1 MARYRR
7 NSAEAI
13 ERALDA
19 YHEASAKE
27 RERLVADPNFP
38 LASWASELEGRSLR
52 MGAGSSAVVDNPALP
67 LELMSSPSMI
77 QCVGAAIALD
87 AMFPI
92 EKYMEKANPDLFLS
106 LHRKST
112 AALMRLSGGHVND
125 MEAHLANGTAALWVQ
140 EEAAKRGVPASVSLT
155 PVAIGYMG
163 RAWSYEQLSNR
174 VLFEA
179 MKDYLPSYVRP
190 LVANRRRR

>member
-7 NSAEAI
+7 NSAEAV

-38 LASWASELEGRSLR
+38 LGAWASELEGRSLR
-52 MGAGSSAVVDNPALP
+52 LGPGSSGVVDNPTLP
-67 LELMSSPSMI
+67 LELLSRPSMI
-77 QCVGAAIALD
+77 QCVGAAIAAD
-87 AMFPI
+87 ATFAI
-92 EKYMEKANPDLFLS
+92 EKFMEKANPDLFLS
-106 LHRKST
+106 LHRKPT
-112 AALMRLSGGHVND
+112 AVFMRIPGDLVND
-125 MEAHLANGTAALWVQ
+125 MEANLANGTAALWIQ

>member
-38 LASWASELEGRSLR
+38 LAAWASELEGQSLR
-52 MGAGSSAVVDNPALP
+52 MGAGSSAVVDNPSLP
-67 LELMSSPSMI
+67 LELMSSPSLI

-112 AALMRLSGGHVND
+112 AALMRLSGSHVSD
-125 MEAHLANGTAALWVQ
+125 MEAHLANGTAALWIQ
-140 EEAAKRGVPASVSLT
+140 EEAAKRGVPATVSLT
-155 PVAIGYMG
+155 PVAVRYLGMAWGYE
-163 RAWSYEQLSNR
+163 RQVNPAL
-174 VLFEA
+174 VEA
-179 MKDYLPSYVRP
+179 MASYLPSFVRN
-190 LVANRRRR
+190 LVPNRRRR